1 MIKRQPDIYKYDDPK
16 GLRSIYD
23 GDGTEAEPWFLP
35 DPDAVLVDHEIPL
48 PKADHRPLNDT
59 EPWLAAQGQH
69 AAGLATAA
77 MAVGQLDMLVSE
89 MGQGAQD
96 RLALREVEALTWA
109 GGTPIA
115 LDEIGRDQLQAR
127 AGTDLE
133 SLQAA
138 RWALRRLRG
147 QGATDD
153 LRGFLGLHRGSLA
166 DGPDDQKLRLIGRD
180 FDEAAQ
186 DFHAAR
192 ADIAEAHCFT
202 QGAFEHHLWRLSDLS
217 PEDDQIEGAVWAARR
232 LASDCASLRFVPM
245 GQGARRLRGTG
256 PQGFRRY
263 LAAITQGASAAK
275 AELLRVRSWA
285 EAAKTATAHVK
296 GDTPARIIDVLM
308 ARPLC
313 STQMVEEAAG
323 VSRDTAERVLSRL
336 LQLGVVREVTGGTRF
351 RLWAAKV

>member
-1 MIKRQPDIYKYDDPK
+1 MNNPPPYIDDYDDPE
-16 GLRSIYD
+16 GPRSIYD
-23 GDGTEAEPWFLP
+23 GQGDEAEPWFLP
-35 DPDAVLVDHEIPL
+35 DPEAVLADHEIPL
-48 PKADHRPLNDT
+48 PKADQTPLNDAA
-59 EPWLAAQGQH
+59 PWLAAQGQH
-69 AAGLATAA
+69 AAALAKAA

-89 MGQGAQD
+89 MGQGALD

-109 GGTPIA
+109 AGAPIA
-115 LDEIGRDQLQAR
+115 MDEIGRDQLQAR

-166 DGPDDQKLRLIGRD
+166 DGPDDQKLRLTGRD

-192 ADIAEAHCFT
+192 ADMAGAHCFT
-202 QGAFEHHLWRLSDLS
+202 QAAFERHLWRLSDLS
-217 PEDDQIEGAVWAARR
+217 PEDDQIEGAVWAARAM
-232 LASDCASLRFVPM
+232 ASDCAGLTFVPL
-245 GQGARRLRGTG
+245 GQGARHLRATG
-256 PQGFRRY
+256 PQEFGRY
-263 LAAITQGASAAK
+263 LAAVTQGAAGAK
-275 AELLRVRSWA
+275 AELLRIRSWA
-285 EAAKTATAHVK
+285 EAAKAATAHVK
-296 GDTPARIIDVLM
+296 GDTPARIIDALM

-313 STQMVEEAAG
+313 STQMVEEAAR
-323 VSRDTAERVLSRL
+323 VSRDTAERVLARM

-351 RLWAAKV
+351 RIWAAKV